1 VARSEAASSVTRG
14 VARARRGKQSRAR
27 AAPLQAE
34 AWSAWLLAASVSVFL
49 TANPLYLATA
59 CLVGLVVYAS
69 LPARRRRG
77 AYGFIVKIGL
87 FFAVLSVPFN
97 VLTGSSGATTLVE
110 LPRLT
115 FPSWLGGVTFGGDAT
130 LEALLYA
137 SSRALRLIA
146 LLLFATAFN
155 VGVDHYRLL
164 RLVPRALRQ
173 LGVIVTVAVLLLPQA
188 FAQARSVAEAQRLR
202 GRRLRGVRDAGAFV
216 VPVLAGA
223 LERSIQRA
231 ESLDARGFGSGPVE
245 VGPMARLPAIA
256 SIALLAGGVS
266 AYAYDRHWA
275 LPAFIAVA
283 ASAGAAILALKA
295 RGRGVEATR
304 YSREPVET
312 SSALVAGLAVLS
324 LLLLAAL
331 RVLGAGDIDYFP
343 YPTASLPEFSPIVVL
358 ALLLLLA
365 PAFCATGPSGD
376 GSERRDD

>member
-1 VARSEAASSVTRG
+1 VARSEAAASRVVRAAK
-14 VARARRGKQSRAR
+14 ARAVAP
-27 AAPLQAE
+27 PLQAE

-69 LPARRRRG
+69 LPAQRRRG

-87 FFAVLSVPFN
+87 LFAVLSVPFN
-97 VLTGSSGATTLVE
+97 VLTGSSGSTTLVE

-115 FPSWLGGVTFGGDAT
+115 FPNWLGGVTFGGDAT
-130 LEALLYA
+130 LEALTYA
-137 SSRALRLIA
+137 TSRALRLMA

-188 FAQARSVAEAQRLR
+188 FAQARAVAEAQRLR
-202 GRRLRGVRDAGAFV
+202 GRRLRGVWDASAFV
-216 VPVLAGA
+216 IPVLAGA

-231 ESLDARGFGSGPVE
+231 ESLDARGFGAGPIE
-245 VGPMARLPAIA
+245 TGRTSRLPAVA

-266 AYAYDRHWA
+266 AYAYDRQYA

-283 ASAGAAILALKA
+283 ASAAVAMVALKT
-295 RGRGVEATR
+295 RGRRVEATR
-304 YSREPVET
+304 YSREPLT
-312 SSALVAGLAVLS
+312 MPSTLVAGCALLS
-324 LLLLAAL
+324 VLLLAAM
-331 RVLGAGDIDYFP
+331 RVLGVADIDYFP
-343 YPTASLPEFSPIVVL
+343 YPTASLPQFSPAVVL
-358 ALLLLLA
+358 AILLLLA
-365 PAFCATGPSGD
+365 PAFRATAASREA
-376 GSERRDD
+376 SEGRDD

>member
-1 VARSEAASSVTRG
+1 MARSEAASSRV
-14 VARARRGKQSRAR
+14 VRASRAK
-27 AAPLQAE
+27 AAAPPLQAK
-34 AWSAWLLAASVSVFL
+34 AWSAWLLAASVGVFL

-97 VLTGSSGATTLVE
+97 VLTGSSGSTTLVE

-115 FPSWLGGVTFGGDAT
+115 FPNWLGGVTFGGDAT

-137 SSRALRLIA
+137 TSRALRLIA

-173 LGVIVTVAVLLLPQA
+173 LGVIVTVSVLLLPQA
-188 FAQARSVAEAQRLR
+188 FAQARAVSQAQRLR

-231 ESLDARGFGSGPVE
+231 ESLDARGFGAGPAVL
-245 VGPMARLPAIA
+245 GWTTRLAATA
-256 SIALLAGGVS
+256 SVALLAGGVS
-266 AYAYDRHWA
+266 AYAYDRHFA
-275 LPAFIAVA
+275 LPAFTAVA
-283 ASAGAAILALKA
+283 ASAVAAMLALKT

-304 YSREPVET
+304 YSQEPLPMP
-312 SSALVAGLAVLS
+312 SALVAGCALLAVVM
-324 LLLLAAL
+324 LAAL
-331 RVLGAGDIDYFP
+331 RVLGVADIDYFP
-343 YPTASLPEFSPIVVL
+343 YPTASLPQFSPAVVI
-358 ALLLLLA
+358 AVLLLLA
-365 PAFCATGPSGD
+365 PAFRATASSGD
-376 GSERRDD
+376 ASEGGDD